1 MNDFLSV
8 FGLVFKRFF
17 RLKKSLVILLVVAV
31 TVVIA
36 MSAITGYQKSLAKS
50 REFQQI
56 DAAKVSTM
64 TNYVHYSSHGAHY
77 LLVPSL
83 LGHLFESNGM
93 TSNTTGRVD
102 AYTSLDISISGK
114 SDAIFGVSS
123 PSPFKLTFIFV
134 ILINLFVIFIGGQ
147 MVREIEFLKSRGCR
161 VGNGKLFAYL
171 YLSNLVLF
179 TLILLCLFAVVL
191 LVFGIAGVTMPG
203 SDISALTGYF
213 RTAWIMIAAFFTTGV
228 LIGSFGKKKYT
239 LTVLLAVWLISIYF
253 IPNGL
258 SAYIAKKAENMTSRY
273 KIEYEQM
280 DIAHN
285 FEKTVEEK
293 YGKFDKGNME
303 REREIIELFF
313 EKFYPKIEDLENR
326 LKADIAALVKLKQ
339 ELSAWFPTT
348 YFLSTSNSVS
358 GNGYDSLMEF
368 YSFLQKKKKEFLRFW
383 IDRVYYNDPSILISF
398 TTEENSNLF
407 HARSTLPVNS
417 GNGSYINLGTLI
429 ILFFAAF
436 YVYNR
441 SIFRFPKKEE
451 YPENGID
458 IELDKF
464 KNLSVWIVNSHNFK
478 DFLYILLSGRSKT
491 ILKSGLEVDITLND
505 ADIVNEPFSKTF
517 TYIPRVEAIPDD
529 IKVKELI
536 SFFVESNEQFDKK
549 KKIRDIL
556 TRPEIKPISG
566 KLFGKLGKRE
576 KFDAL
581 LGLTHA
587 VKSDVYLI
595 DDIAAGLPVPYAIKL
610 KDRMTKLKQEG
621 ALPIYLTTTE
631 IHPFHVLQDSE
642 WFAYLDS
649 WEFYI
654 EGNRHSLETREKL
667 KTGGQSEKQ

>member
-17 RLKKSLVILLVVAV
+17 RLKKSLVILLLVVF

-50 REFQQI
+50 REFQKI

-64 TNYVHYSSHGAHY
+64 TNYVHYSSHGAHF

-83 LGHLFESNGM
+83 LGHLFESSGM
-93 TSNTTGRVD
+93 TSDLSGRVD
-102 AYTSLDISISGK
+102 AYTTLDISISGK
-114 SDAIFGVSS
+114 SGAIFGVSS

-134 ILINLFVIFIGGQ
+134 ILINLFVIFAGGQ
-147 MVREIEFLKSRGCR
+147 MVREMEFIKSTGCR
-161 VGNGKLFAYL
+161 VGNGRLFVYQ
-171 YLSNLVLF
+171 YLSTILLF
-179 TLILLCLFAVVL
+179 TFILLCLFAVVP
-191 LVFGIAGVTMPG
+191 LVFGIAGVKLSG
-203 SDISALTGYF
+203 SDISALIGYF
-213 RTAWIMIAAFFTTGV
+213 KSAWLMITAIFTAGV
-228 LIGSFGKKKYT
+228 LIGGFGKKKYT
-239 LTVLLAVWLISIYF
+239 LIALLTVWLVSIYF
-253 IPNGL
+253 IPNAL
-258 SAYIAKKAENMTSRY
+258 DSYIAEKGKEITSRY

-280 DIAHN
+280 DIAHE
-285 FEKTVEEK
+285 FEREMEEK
-293 YGKFDKGNME
+293 YGKFDRGNIETE
-303 REREIIELFF
+303 RKNIELFF

-326 LKADIAALVKLKQ
+326 MKADIAALAELKQ
-339 ELSAWFPTT
+339 ELAAWFPTT
-348 YFLSTSNSVS
+348 FFLSTSNSVS
-358 GNGYDSLMEF
+358 GNGQNDLLEF

-383 IDRVYYNDPSILISF
+383 IDRVYYNDPAILVPF
-398 TTEENSNLF
+398 TTGENSNLF
-407 HARSTLPVNS
+407 HARATLP
-417 GNGSYINLGTLI
+417 GYFGKGSYINLGYI
-429 ILFFAAF
+429 VILFFAAF

-441 SIFRFPKKEE
+441 SIFRLPKKEE

-464 KNLSVWIVNSHNFK
+464 KNLSVWIVNNHNFK

-491 ILKSGLEVDITLND
+491 ILKSGIEVDITLND

-536 SFFVESNEQFDKK
+536 SFFVESNKQFDKK
-549 KKIRDIL
+549 RRKHEIL
-556 TRPEIKPISG
+556 NRPEIKPISG

-610 KDRMTKLKQEG
+610 KDRMTELKQEG

-631 IHPFHVLQDSE
+631 IHPFHVLQESE
-642 WFAYLDS
+642 CFAYLDS

-654 EGNRHSLETREKL
+654 EGNRHTLQTREKL
-667 KTGGQSEKQ
+667 KAENHGEK